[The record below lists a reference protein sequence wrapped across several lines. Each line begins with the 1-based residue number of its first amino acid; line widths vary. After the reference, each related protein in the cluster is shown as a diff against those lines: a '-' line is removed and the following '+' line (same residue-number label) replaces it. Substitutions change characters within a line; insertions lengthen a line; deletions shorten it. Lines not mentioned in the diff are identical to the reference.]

1 VDARLIEVRA
11 VGFVGAV
18 VVALTAL
25 RVGATPVG
33 GIVEMQAGLHGLPPV
48 ELALAY
54 FGLALL
60 VGAWLRL
67 GSVVRDHRVAPRAM
81 LTTLAWWAVPLA
93 VSAPLYSRD
102 VYSYLAQG
110 ALFVRGLDVYEF
122 GPAALGGPLT
132 AQVSLIWQHT
142 PAPYGPSFLLAAG
155 AVMAVAGESVL
166 LGVVGMRVLALAS
179 LVAVAWA
186 VPVIARRH
194 GVDPS
199 RALWLGVLNPL
210 VLAHVVAGVHNEA
223 LMVALL
229 LAAVVLAL
237 RGRPLL
243 AAAVVGVACL
253 VKAPAVVALAFIVAA
268 AWGPRPLRALPLL
281 SLATRVGGV
290 AAATV
295 VALTLA
301 TGTGVGWA
309 AALGNTAEQ
318 RNGLSMSTN
327 LGMAL
332 DAVLALLGLAGPVDV
347 VAVTRALGLAAVV
360 ALAGWLLLRRRDRP
374 FQGLALVLLAVVVL
388 GPVVH
393 PWYLLWGSVLLAA
406 TTSHPTVVRWVA
418 LLSAGLAFYPMPS
431 GGGPT
436 IEALWG
442 LAGIAAAVL
451 FLPLS
456 RPLSAPLADQLADQ
470 LAGLRRSRG
479 EPAPSASLRG

>member
-1 VDARLIEVRA
+1 VVDARLIEVRA

-25 RVGATPVG
+25 RVGANPVG
-33 GIVEMQAGLHGLPPV
+33 GLVEMQVGLRGFPPL
-48 ELALAY
+48 EMALAY
-54 FGLALL
+54 FGLALV

-67 GSVVRDHRVAPRAM
+67 GAIVREHRVRPASM
-81 LTTLAWWAVPLA
+81 VVTLAWWAAPLA

-155 AVMAVAGESVL
+155 AVMAIAGESVL
-166 LGVVGMRVLALAS
+166 VGIVGMRLLAIAS
-179 LVAVAWA
+179 LAVMVWA

-229 LAAVVLAL
+229 LVAVVLTL
-237 RGRPLL
+237 RGRPLA

-268 AWGPRPLRALPLL
+268 VWGPRPLRAWPLVAL
-281 SLATRVGGV
+281 TARVGAV
-290 AAATV
+290 ALAAV
-295 VALTLA
+295 VAVTLA
-301 TGTGVGWA
+301 TGAGFGWT

-318 RNGLSMSTN
+318 RNGLSMVTN

-332 DAVLALLGLAGPVDV
+332 DGVLGLLGLSGPVDL
-347 VAVTRALGLAAVV
+347 VAVTRAVGILAAV
-360 ALAGWLLLRRRDRP
+360 ALAAWLLLWRRDLP
-374 FQGLALVLLAVVVL
+374 FQGLALVLLAVVLL

-406 TTSHPTVVRWVA
+406 TTVHPTVIRWAVVA
-418 LLSAGLAFYPMPS
+418 SAGLAFYPMPS

-436 IEALWG
+436 LEALWG

-456 RPLSAPLADQLADQ
+456 RPLSAPLADQLAGQ
-470 LAGLRRSRG
+470 LSTLRRDRLQ
-479 EPAPSASLRG
+479 PSATP

>member
-1 VDARLIEVRA
+1 
-11 VGFVGAV
+11 
-18 VVALTAL
+18 
-25 RVGATPVG
+25 
-33 GIVEMQAGLHGLPPV
+33 
-48 ELALAY
+48 
-54 FGLALL
+54 
-60 VGAWLRL
+60 
-67 GSVVRDHRVAPRAM
+67 M

>member
-1 VDARLIEVRA
+1 MDARLIEVRA

>member
-1 VDARLIEVRA
+1 MVDARLIEVRA

-18 VVALTAL
+18 VVALTSL

-33 GIVEMQAGLHGLPPV
+33 GIVEMQVGLRGVPPL
-48 ELALAY
+48 EMALAY

-67 GSVVRDHRVAPRAM
+67 GAVVRDHRVRPAS
-81 LTTLAWWAVPLA
+81 TVVTLAWWAAPLA

-132 AQVSLIWQHT
+132 AQVSMIWQHT
-142 PAPYGPSFLLAAG
+142 PAPYGPSFLLVAG

-166 LGVVGMRVLALAS
+166 VGVVGMRLVALAS
-179 LVAVAWA
+179 LAVMVWA

-229 LAAVVLAL
+229 LVAVVLTL
-237 RGRPLL
+237 RGRPLV
-243 AAAVVGVACL
+243 AAAVIGVACL

-268 AWGPRPLRALPLL
+268 VWGPRPLRALPLAAL
-281 SLATRVGGV
+281 TAKVGAV

-295 VALTLA
+295 AGVTLA
-301 TGTGVGWA
+301 TSAGFGWA

-318 RNGLSMSTN
+318 RNGLSMVTN
-327 LGMAL
+327 LGMLL
-332 DAVLALLGLAGPVDV
+332 DGVLGLLGLSGPVDL
-347 VAVTRALGLAAVV
+347 VAVTRALGMAAAV
-360 ALAGWLLLRRRDRP
+360 ALAGYLLLRRRDLP
-374 FQGLALVLLAVVVL
+374 FQGLALVLLAVVLL

-406 TTSHPTVVRWVA
+406 TTVHPTVIRWAVIG
-418 LLSAGLAFYPMPS
+418 SAGLAFYPMPS

-436 IEALWG
+436 VEALWG

-456 RPLSAPLADQLADQ
+456 RPLSAPLADQLAGQ
-470 LAGLRRSRG
+470 LSTLRRDRP
-479 EPAPSASLRG
+479 EPSVTS